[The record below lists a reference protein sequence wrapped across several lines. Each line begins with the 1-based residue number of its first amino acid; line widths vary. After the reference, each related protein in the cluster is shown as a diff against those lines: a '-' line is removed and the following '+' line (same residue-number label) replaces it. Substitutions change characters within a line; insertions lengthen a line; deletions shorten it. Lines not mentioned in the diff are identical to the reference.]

1 MSLFFLGSF
10 ELEFLLLFWG
20 LILPQIEVRLGSS
33 SPVGLV
39 NLFWSKTRVH
49 SGPLP
54 MRSFLVCR
62 MYFRVASFFGFFC
75 SFVFSL
81 CSLSSTLSAVVVV
94 CYSVFFWW
102 VFSSFSVPSSA
113 CWWTGEARNRKTT
126 ISLRPFSLNC
136 DLDTLE
142 IFFCFQVVLFIAAL

>member
-113 CWWTGEARNRKTT
+113 CWWTGVGREIERQLFPSGPSHSTA
-126 ISLRPFSLNC
+126 IWIPLRSSFAFRSFFS
-136 DLDTLE
+136 
-142 IFFCFQVVLFIAAL
+142 